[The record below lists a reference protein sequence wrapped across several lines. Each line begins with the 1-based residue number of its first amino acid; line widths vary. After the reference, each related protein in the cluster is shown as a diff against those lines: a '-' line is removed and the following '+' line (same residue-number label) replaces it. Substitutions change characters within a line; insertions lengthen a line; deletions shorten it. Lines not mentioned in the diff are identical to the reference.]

1 MRVLTYW
8 VYRAN
13 AYRVFP
19 DLRLRLRSFSRVR
32 LKEVTSFSVYMLL
45 IDSATKLNY
54 ALDALV
60 VGAFLN
66 TGAVALWS
74 VSQRLAETTQRLT
87 NQLNDV
93 LFPNVVDND
102 TASRLDR
109 LQRIF
114 LVGTRFSL
122 ATVVPLAG
130 TLMLLAHPLLRAW
143 VGDSF
148 TEGELRQ
155 GAVVLQVLALA
166 VLVRI
171 GSATSGTV
179 LKGAGRHRLV
189 ALCNVATAAA
199 NLSLSVVLIGP
210 FGLAGV
216 ALGTPLPVSLG
227 AMLVLF
233 PAGCR
238 RVELS
243 LGRALAEAVW
253 PAIWPG
259 AVMAAVGLADPSALG
274 GVAAGRRGRGV
285 VAIMVYA
292 ITFLRFG
299 VSPAERR
306 FCVSQASTLI
316 GRPRL
321 VRRRRRGHEG
331 AHSWPGERSGR
342 STSDCGPEDYWRA
355 CATCGRHSRQ
365 RGEVRRPRAGRRRPT
380 GGGLPFSENRPPCM
394 NASSICASGRSR

>member
-1 MRVLTYW
+1 VLLVVSANVAAGTAFSIFGGVINGFQRYDLNNVVGAVSSALVALVNVLVLSAGYGLIELVVATTIVRVLTYW
-8 VYRAN
+8 LYRAN

-19 DLRLRLRSFSRVR
+19 DLRLRLQSFSRGR

-45 IDSATKLNY
+45 IDSATRLNY
-54 ALDALV
+54 AIDALV
-60 VGAFLN
+60 VGVFLN

-74 VSQRLAETTQRLT
+74 VSQRLAETTHRLT

-109 LQRIF
+109 LQRIL

-143 VGDSF
+143 VGNSF
-148 TEGELRQ
+148 TDEELRQ
-155 GAVVLQVLALA
+155 GAVVLQVMALA

-189 ALCNVATAAA
+189 ALCSVATSVA

-210 FGLAGV
+210 FHLAGV
-216 ALGTPLPVSLG
+216 ALGALVPASLG

-238 RVELS
+238 RVELP

-253 PAIWPG
+253 PAVWPG
-259 AVMAAVGLADPSALG
+259 AVMAASVLLTRPLWGASLPDVGAEACVALA
-274 GVAAGRRGRGV
+274 
-285 VAIMVYA
+285 VYA
-292 ITFLRFG
+292 MTFLRFG

-306 FCVSQASTLI
+306 FCLSLALTLT

-321 VRRRRRGHEG
+321 AETASEG
-331 AHSWPGERSGR
+331 A
-342 STSDCGPEDYWRA
+342 
-355 CATCGRHSRQ
+355 
-365 RGEVRRPRAGRRRPT
+365 
-380 GGGLPFSENRPPCM
+380 
-394 NASSICASGRSR
+394 